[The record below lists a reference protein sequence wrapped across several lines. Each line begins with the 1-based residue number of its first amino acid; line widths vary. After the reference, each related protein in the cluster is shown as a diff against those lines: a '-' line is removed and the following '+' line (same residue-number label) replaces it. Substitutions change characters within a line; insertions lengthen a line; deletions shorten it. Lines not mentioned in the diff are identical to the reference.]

1 MAGSIN
7 RVILIG
13 NVGKDPEIKT
23 TQDGK
28 MIANFSIGITETWK
42 EKATGEKKQKTEWV
56 NVSAFGNIVQIV
68 DLYVKKGTK
77 VYIEGKIQTT
87 KYDKDGQTHYSTKVI
102 LQGFD
107 SKLEL
112 LSPKGG
118 NETKEIDAHSVEK
131 GNGFQPQTLSDDD
144 VFNLEEPF

>member
-1 MAGSIN
+1 MSIN
-7 RVILIG
+7 KFIGIG

-87 KYDKDGQTHYSTKVI
+87 KYDKEGQTHYNTKVI

-112 LSPKGG
+112 LSSKNSG
-118 NETKEIDAHSVEK
+118 EAKEIDAHNKAK
-131 GNGFQPQTLSDDD
+131 GNAYVEESEEFISDE
-144 VFNLEEPF
+144 VPF